1 MKVKVAKSCP
11 TPCDPNDDS
20 LPDSSFHGLFQTRI
34 LEWVAVPSLR
44 DLTNLGIELRSPH
57 DWWVVYHHNQ
67 KGMFVS
73 WYDYKSGCICT
84 QHLMMA
90 CSYLIKWV
98 LKVPKRRGNQEQ

>member
-1 MKVKVAKSCP
+1 MRNDVKVKVAKSCP
-11 TPCDPNDDS
+11 TPCDPNDYS
-20 LPDSSFHGLFQTRI
+20 LPDSSVHGLLQTRI

-57 DWWVVYHHNQ
+57 CWWAVYHQNQ
-67 KGMFVS
+67 KGMFVG

-90 CSYLIKWV
+90 CSDLIKWV
-98 LKVPKRRGNQEQ
+98 L